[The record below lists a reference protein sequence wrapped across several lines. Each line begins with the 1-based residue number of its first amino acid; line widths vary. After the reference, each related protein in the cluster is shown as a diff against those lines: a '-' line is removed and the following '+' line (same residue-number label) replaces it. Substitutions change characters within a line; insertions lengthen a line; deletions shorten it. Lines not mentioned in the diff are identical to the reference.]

1 MLSLH
6 SLKNKFNLN
15 STIMKKFLLLVAVF
29 CFLGIGAQAQGTM
42 SKGQLVGSARVGFS
56 NHGVPFDLALDYGV
70 VSGFINGNAAVS
82 VGGEVGVY
90 MYDQI
95 DGGLGMHLSLG
106 ARGNFHYEFVNNL
119 DTYVGLNLGLLGR
132 NFAMGG
138 QLGARYYFG
147 NIGVNLEF
155 GLGSSNNGAIGI
167 SYKF

>member
-15 STIMKKFLLLVAVF
+15 STIMKKFLLLVAAF

-42 SKGQLVGSARVGFS
+42 SKGQLVGSLKVGFS
-56 NHGVPFDLALDYGV
+56 DYGLPLGISADYGV

-90 MYDQI
+90 ISDDYT
-95 DGGLGMHLSLG
+95 HLSLA

-119 DTYVGLNLGLLGR
+119 DTYLGLNLGLVGR
-132 NFAMGG
+132 GFALNGH
-138 QLGARYYFG
+138 LGARYYFG
-147 NIGVNLEF
+147 KVGVGLEF
-155 GLGSSNNGAIGI
+155 GMGNHAAGGTIGV
-167 SYKF
+167 SMKF

>member
-1 MLSLH
+1 
-6 SLKNKFNLN
+6 
-15 STIMKKFLLLVAVF
+15 MKKKLFFLVAVL
-29 CFLGIGAQAQGTM
+29 CFLGLGTQAQGTM
-42 SKGQLVGSARVGFS
+42 SKGQLVGSLKVGFS
-56 NHGVPFDLALDYGV
+56 DYGLPLGLSADYGV

-90 MYDQI
+90 ISDVHT
-95 DGGLGMHLSLG
+95 HLSLA